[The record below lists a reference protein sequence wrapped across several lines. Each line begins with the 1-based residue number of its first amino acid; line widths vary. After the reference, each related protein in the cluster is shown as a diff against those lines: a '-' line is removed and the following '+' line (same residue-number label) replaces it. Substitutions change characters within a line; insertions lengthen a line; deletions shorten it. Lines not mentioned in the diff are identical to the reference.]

1 MCLSHLGSCKLPVGS
16 LKRTHAMPKTPS
28 DKLYRLVSSLTPT
41 EKRYFRIFIR
51 GKTDRDSKY
60 LQLFE
65 VMSAAPEFDEAQF
78 QHKIYK
84 GRPVEGKKFSELKA
98 YLYDLVLKCLQ
109 SFDEQHSVEYKI
121 GQLLQSTMVL
131 FKRGHYSDCRELLQK
146 ARKTAVHF
154 ECFSYQLEIIRWEK
168 QLAYTQMD
176 ADFLDKNLEQ
186 LHFEESRALEQ
197 LQNLAIYRKA
207 FFEVYAVVKREALQ
221 RNKDRMQKMRTIVS
235 SEAFQSLDHAIS
247 HSARVQQLRTLNLY
261 HYAALEQEEF
271 YNSGVKLINLIES
284 QPHFLSDNLADY
296 IAALSNLVLAC
307 GMLKK
312 YEEVRICLK
321 KLRELNPLT
330 ADDRRKIH
338 RQYFTIFFALC
349 TYSGDFEAARRE
361 MEVCQAEAAAF
372 DPRYYE
378 TASFYY
384 QYALIS
390 FGCGDFDNAMNYL
403 NEWHNQPRSV
413 EREDLQSVAR
423 IFSLILHVEM
433 GNTMLIESLLRSTKR
448 FLKKKNRFQDLEQR
462 FIHFVSD
469 LSRLPAGK
477 AQLEA
482 YEKMHQELHGAD
494 NLPATKALLQTFDLD
509 AWLLSK
515 LKGKSFA
522 AIVREKWAEGIEI

>member
-1 MCLSHLGSCKLPVGS
+1 
-16 LKRTHAMPKTPS
+16 MPKTPS
-28 DKLYRLVSSLTPT
+28 DKLYRLVSALTPT
-41 EKRYFRIFIR
+41 EKRYFRIFVR
-51 GKTDRDSKY
+51 GKTERDSKY

-65 VMSAAPEFDEAQF
+65 AMSSAQEFDEEQF
-78 QHKIYK
+78 KQKIYK
-84 GRPVEGKKFSELKA
+84 GHPVEGKKFSELKA

-109 SFDEQHSVEYKI
+109 NFDEQHSVDYKI

-131 FKRGHYSDCRELLQK
+131 FRRGHYSDCRELLQK
-146 ARKTAVHF
+146 ARKIAVHF

-207 FFEVYAVVKREALQ
+207 FFEVYAVVKREALL
-221 RNKDRMQKMRTIVS
+221 RNKDRMDKMRQIVRGT
-235 SEAFQSLDHAIS
+235 AFQTLDHAIS

-261 HYAALEQEEF
+261 HYAALEQEAF
-271 YNSGVKLINLIES
+271 YDSGVKLIDLIES

-312 YEEVRICLK
+312 YDEVRICLK
-321 KLRELNPLT
+321 KIRELRPLT
-330 ADDRRKIH
+330 ADDSRKIH

-361 MEVCQAEAAAF
+361 MEICQAEAAAF

-390 FGCGDFDNAMNYL
+390 FGCEDFNNAMHYL

-413 EREDLQSVAR
+413 EREDLQTVAR
-423 IFSLILHVEM
+423 IFSLILHIEM
-433 GNTMLIESLLRSTKR
+433 GNTLLIESLLRSAKR

-462 FIHFVSD
+462 FINFVAE
-469 LSRLPAGK
+469 LNRTPKGK
-477 AQLEA
+477 TQIEI
-482 YEKMHQELHGAD
+482 YEKMHQELHAAD

-515 LKGKSFA
+515 IKGQSFA
-522 AIVREKWAEGIEI
+522 AIVREKWDEGAGH

>member
-1 MCLSHLGSCKLPVGS
+1 
-16 LKRTHAMPKTPS
+16 MPKMPS

-65 VMSAAPEFDEAQF
+65 AMSAATAFDEAQF
-78 QHKIYK
+78 KHKIYK
-84 GRPVEGKKFSELKA
+84 GRPVHGKKFSELKA

-131 FKRGHYSDCRELLQK
+131 FKRGHYNDCRELLHK
-146 ARKTAVHF
+146 ARKTALQF

-176 ADFLDKNLEQ
+176 ADFLDKNLDQ

-207 FFEVYAVVKREALQ
+207 FFEVYAMVKREALQ
-221 RNKDRMQKMRTIVS
+221 RNKDRLNKIRAIIS
-235 SEAFQSLDHAIS
+235 SDPFQSLDHAIS

-271 YNSGVKLINLIES
+271 YTSGVKLIDLIES
-284 QPHFLSDNLADY
+284 QQHFLSDNLADY

-312 YEEVRICLK
+312 YDEVRICLK
-321 KLRELNPLT
+321 KLRELAPLT

-349 TYSGDFEAARRE
+349 TYSGDFQAARRE
-361 MEVCQAEAAAF
+361 MEICQAEAAAF

-390 FGCGDFDNAMNYL
+390 FGCNDFNNAMNYL

-423 IFSLILHVEM
+423 IFSLILHIEM
-433 GNTMLIESLLRSTKR
+433 GNNMLIESLLRSAKR

-462 FIHFVSD
+462 FINFVSE
-469 LSRLPAGK
+469 LSRLPSGK
-477 AQLEA
+477 SQLEA
-482 YEKMHQELHGAD
+482 YEKMHQDLHKSD

-509 AWLLSK
+509 AWLVSK
-515 LKGKSFA
+515 LKGETFA
-522 AIVREKWAEGIEI
+522 AIVREKWAEGVAR